1 MPHTIKDKGC
11 MHNMQP
17 LVGIKYANKCT
28 ASEKK
33 EGELYTLKQI
43 QCTGQ
48 HVERFDIML
57 ILY

>member
-33 EGELYTLKQI
+33 GRGALHFKTNTMYRTACGKI
-43 QCTGQ
+43 
-48 HVERFDIML
+48 
-57 ILY
+57 